1 MAGPPADSN
10 GSHLDLMSAEDGDI
24 SSRLPDTPDSES
36 PARPIDPSPL
46 PSPHANKTP
55 STVTTL
61 RLPVNGEA
69 FETSTT
75 IEGGGS
81 HNPEH
86 IGQKDDGPLD
96 WYVEGP
102 GRRVGY
108 DDLTAIDWIYEY
120 TKERQ
125 RLRKFLAH
133 DTGLVGNLR
142 QLLDASHVWFVLV
155 ASGISV
161 GCVAAFVNIA
171 SDWLGDIKTGYCKK
185 GIGGGDF
192 YLNKQFCCWGHD
204 EFTQCQDWT
213 PWPAALG
220 IRAKAGQFIMGY
232 IFFIV
237 FSTLFAVSAAVLVK
251 HYSVYAQ
258 HSGIPEIKTVLGGF
272 VIRRFLGTWTLIT
285 KSFGL
290 ILAVS
295 SGMWLGKEGPFVH
308 LACCC
313 ANLIMKPFESLSQN
327 EARKREVLS
336 AAAASGISVAFG
348 APIGGVLFSLEQ
360 LSYYFPDKT
369 MWQSFV
375 CAMVAAVT
383 LQALNPFHTG
393 KIVLYQV
400 TYTIRW
406 HSFELAPFIVLGVIG
421 GVYGGLFIK
430 LNMFVARLRKSTNYP
445 FHNKPLLEILV
456 VSALSAVINYP
467 NLFMRAQLS
476 ELVYYLFA
484 ECATIGNNDIF
495 GLCRATTAGAL
506 SMAWLLVAASLLG
519 FLLASIT
526 FGLRIPAGIILPSLA
541 IGALYGRT
549 LGVFVELI
557 QKHFSTSFLFAACEP
572 DVACVIPGTYA
583 IVGAASA
590 LAGVTRMTVSI
601 VVIVFELTGALTYV
615 LPIMIAVM
623 LAKWIGDV
631 FSPRGI
637 YESWIQFNEYPYLEN
652 KDDATVP
659 HVLVSSLMTRV
670 EEMKC
675 LDANRS
681 YTVGSLQKILRST
694 SYRGFPVVAFRKPAG
709 DVAET
714 GANRHYPRENTL
726 LGYISRV
733 ELAFALERMTHPGS
747 HQSRLEAETV
757 VDSRTLCYF
766 TYHPDIAL
774 GTGIDLRPWM
784 DQTPITLNANS
795 SLQLAVHMFQ
805 KLGLRYLL
813 FVERGAFRGM
823 LTKKD
828 VWWILSASADGRKAG
843 VFVADAEAVRDSVLE
858 DEEAAEARGLLQ
870 ADSGD
875 PDHQRLPT

>member
-1 MAGPPADSN
+1 MPDTLNDDGDESDLGLLGGDEAADISYRPAVTHSN
-10 GSHLDLMSAEDGDI
+10 GTSRGTKGPQVLTH
-24 SSRLPDTPDSES
+24 SSSTRTS
-36 PARPIDPSPL
+36 P
-46 PSPHANKTP
+46 
-55 STVTTL
+55 VTTA
-61 RLPVNGEA
+61 VANDASHSVGE
-69 FETSTT
+69 
-75 IEGGGS
+75 
-81 HNPEH
+81 PD
-86 IGQKDDGPLD
+86 QKEDVPPD

-125 RLRKFLAH
+125 RLRKLLALH
-133 DTGLVGNLR
+133 KGFVGDLR
-142 QLLDASHVWFVLV
+142 QLLDASHVWIVLV
-155 ASGISV
+155 ATGIAV
-161 GCVAAFVNIA
+161 GCVAAFINIA
-171 SDWLGDIKTGYCKK
+171 SDWLGDIKSGYCKK
-185 GIGGGDF
+185 GVGGGDF

-204 EFTQCQDWT
+204 EFAQCQDWT
-213 PWPAALG
+213 PWPEALNVG
-220 IRAKAGQFIMGY
+220 VKAGQFVMGY

-237 FSTLFAVSAAVLVK
+237 FSILFAVAAAILVK
-251 HYSVYAQ
+251 HFSAYAK
-258 HSGIPEIKTVLGGF
+258 HSGIPEIKTLLGGF
-272 VIRRFLGTWTLIT
+272 VIRRFLGTWTLVI

-295 SGMWLGKEGPFVH
+295 SGMWVGKEGPFVH

-313 ANLIMKPFESLSQN
+313 ANIIMKPFDSLSQN

-375 CAMVAAVT
+375 CAMIAAVT

-400 TYTIRW
+400 TYTTGW
-406 HSFELAPFIVLGVIG
+406 HGFELVPFILLGVIG
-421 GVYGGLFIK
+421 GIYGGLFIK
-430 LNMFVARLRKSTNYP
+430 LNMFVARLRKFQSYP
-445 FHNKPLLEILV
+445 FRDRPVLEVLV
-456 VSALSAVINYP
+456 VSAISAVVNYP
-467 NLFMRAQLS
+467 NLFMRAQMS

-484 ECATIGNNDIF
+484 ECDTIGNNDIF

-506 SMAWLLVAASLLG
+506 SMVWLLVAASQLG

-526 FGLRIPAGIILPSLA
+526 FGLHIPAGVILPTLA
-541 IGALYGRT
+541 IGALYGRA
-549 LGVFVELI
+549 LGVIVELLH
-557 QKHFSTSFLFAACEP
+557 KHFSTSFVFATCEP
-572 DVACVIPGTYA
+572 EGLCVTPGTYA

-590 LAGVTRMTVSI
+590 LAGVTRMTASI
-601 VVIVFELTGALTYV
+601 VVIMFELTGALTYV

-631 FSPRGI
+631 FSSRGI

-652 KDDATVP
+652 KEDTSLP
-659 HVLVSSLMTRV
+659 HVLVSGLMTRV

-675 LDANRS
+675 LDANRP
-681 YTVGSLQKILRST
+681 YTVAALQKIMRTT
-694 SYRGFPVVAFRKPAG
+694 SYRGFPVVAFKRSTSNSRP
-709 DVAET
+709 ET
-714 GANRHYPRENTL
+714 VDETSANRHSPLDNVF

-733 ELAFALERMTHPGS
+733 ELAFALDRVTNASNHASVHRP
-747 HQSRLEAETV
+747 ETV
-757 VDSRTLCYF
+757 DEHTPCYF
-766 TYHPDIAL
+766 TYNANI
-774 GTGIDLRPWM
+774 GSGRGIDLRPWM

-795 SLQLAVHMFQ
+795 SLQLAVSMFQ

-813 FVERGAFRGM
+813 FVECGAFRGI

-828 VWWILSASADGRKAG
+828 VWWILSASEDGNKTAG
-843 VFVADAEAVRDSVLE
+843 LIAKTETLHDTDLV
-858 DEEAAEARGLLQ
+858 DEEGPEEAQGLLQ
-870 ADSGD
+870 QGSLDLHD
-875 PDHQRLPT
+875 QRRPG